1 MADPLSLAASLA
13 GLCTLAEAV
22 VRTTRQFVKAVRGS
36 EKEIAKLISS
46 TAQLYGILEQIRLL
60 EDGIE
65 EEFSTFRM
73 VRAEDLFSCE
83 TTLRK
88 LETLL
93 RRSNPRT
100 ASGFLNTTKKKL
112 EWPFKDKE
120 ITDLQKEIESHKATL
135 SLALNANEMYDIIF
149 ILSNTE
155 RLQAYFIY
163 LGMLSFLVFKRPPKL
178 QALFFKSRPRT
189 RHFVRRIDN
198 QSTVSVAIS
207 SRSLS
212 PPITSLW
219 FSKNVALHAK
229 RYQAEFEDG
238 RGGKPHTERIQE
250 HAQYV
255 S

>member
-135 SLALNANEMYDIIF
+135 SLALNANEMYDIIC

-155 RLQAYFIY
+155 RLQGLFEFSRNAI
-163 LGMLSFLVFKRPPKL
+163 LSCL
-178 QALFFKSRPRT
+178 QKTTEIA
-189 RHFVRRIDN
+189 
-198 QSTVSVAIS
+198 STV
-207 SRSLS
+207 LQE
-212 PPITSLW
+212 
-219 FSKNVALHAK
+219 
-229 RYQAEFEDG
+229 QAENQAF
-238 RGGKPHTERIQE
+238 RKVHRQSV
-250 HAQYV
+250 Y
-255 S
+255 SKC